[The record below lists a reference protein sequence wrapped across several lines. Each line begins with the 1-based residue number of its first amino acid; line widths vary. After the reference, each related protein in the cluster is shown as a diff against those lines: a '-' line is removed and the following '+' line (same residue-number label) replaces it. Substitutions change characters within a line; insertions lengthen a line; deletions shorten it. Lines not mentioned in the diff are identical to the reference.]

1 MKAQVE
7 RIADKKRSGQVV
19 ELETEAAVDVAVSYD
34 GQCNSARTAD
44 VQADIERRCGTVGA
58 SKPQEVDEP
67 YTDSDENKCR
77 VYYKA
82 KMPGK
87 SDAEVK
93 TAAATIRST
102 PITLA
107 NRRRLNTQASV
118 SADQT
123 LRAESDNS
131 GSETSDNASI
141 SVGLIAGVVAGVVA
155 LALIGA
161 AAFIIINRKNNMQED
176 TPRLSTVEL
185 SSTATV
191 FNNPLPHSK
200 RTQVSN
206 TPVVIAMPVA
216 E

>member
-1 MKAQVE
+1 M
-7 RIADKKRSGQVV
+7 G
-19 ELETEAAVDVAVSYD
+19 
-34 GQCNSARTAD
+34 
-44 VQADIERRCGTVGA
+44 
-58 SKPQEVDEP
+58 PQEVDEP

-141 SVGLIAGVVAGVVA
+141 SVGLVAGVVA

-176 TPRLSTVEL
+176 TPSLSTVEL
-185 SSTATV
+185 SSTAAV